1 MNRRNLFRMFG
12 LLPVIGVA
20 KLVVPDKEYSL
31 GDLSTERL
39 LELSKLVNIEA
50 ENDEWPFV
58 ECGARM
64 HYGEDGS
71 VTVNL
76 GYSDAAHS

>member
-1 MNRRNLFRMFG
+1 MNRRHLFSFLGG
-12 LLPVIGVA
+12 LMQGGVVA
-20 KLVVPDKEYSL
+20 KVVGH
-31 GDLSTERL
+31 GDQTD
-39 LELSKLVNIEA
+39 A
-50 ENDEWPFV
+50 ENHEWPFV

-76 GYSDAAHS
+76 GYFDAAHS